1 MKRQNEA
8 KLLQLST
15 TIQNNLQKL
24 MSSTFQ
30 RTLQENII
38 IKSEVSY
45 FILMKVMLHI
55 EFITGMKIAKGNGDS
70 NRYYLFNP
78 PSTKKM
84 FSKYILFSTLP
95 CIIIIC

>member
-30 RTLQENII
+30 RTLQENAVV
-38 IKSEVSY
+38 KKEVN
-45 FILMKVMLHI
+45 FCVFRDCFLEVH
-55 EFITGMKIAKGNGDS
+55 FT
-70 NRYYLFNP
+70 YLLYN
-78 PSTKKM
+78 
-84 FSKYILFSTLP
+84 
-95 CIIIIC
+95 

>member
-38 IKSEVSY
+38 IKSEVCY
-45 FILMKVMLHI
+45 FYNHGTQK
-55 EFITGMKIAKGNGDS
+55 F
-70 NRYYLFNP
+70 
-78 PSTKKM
+78 
-84 FSKYILFSTLP
+84 
-95 CIIIIC
+95 

>member
-30 RTLQENII
+30 RTLQENVI
-38 IKSEVSY
+38 IKTEVSY
-45 FILMKVMLHI
+45 LYIYESLYDLLRHVYRKDHI
-55 EFITGMKIAKGNGDS
+55 
-70 NRYYLFNP
+70 
-78 PSTKKM
+78 
-84 FSKYILFSTLP
+84 
-95 CIIIIC
+95 

>member
-30 RTLQENII
+30 RTLQENVI
-38 IKSEVSY
+38 IKSEVRF
-45 FILMKVMLHI
+45 FILTKVISYTLKSLQARKQRGYEDLI
-55 EFITGMKIAKGNGDS
+55 LPQPS
-70 NRYYLFNP
+70 NVF
-78 PSTKKM
+78 
-84 FSKYILFSTLP
+84 
-95 CIIIIC
+95 